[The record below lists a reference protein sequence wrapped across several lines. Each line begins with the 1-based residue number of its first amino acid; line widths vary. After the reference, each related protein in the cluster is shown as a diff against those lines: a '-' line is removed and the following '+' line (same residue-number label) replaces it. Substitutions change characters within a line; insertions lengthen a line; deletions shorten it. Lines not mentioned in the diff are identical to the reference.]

1 MDMITEKLKKYLDE
15 NGVRYEALRHGE
27 AYTAQE
33 IASTMH
39 ISGKNLVKSVI
50 LKSDRGYLM
59 AVLPADRRVDVA
71 ALRADLGFRMV
82 TLASEEEIKKIF
94 PDCEAGAMPPF
105 GNLYG
110 LPVYAD
116 AALREDK
123 NIVFNAGTHH
133 EAVRMTYTDF
143 FRLVRPIVI
152 EATKKAA

>member
-1 MDMITEKLKKYLDE
+1 MITEKLKKYLDE
-15 NGVRYEALRHGE
+15 SGVRYEALRHGE

-33 IASTMH
+33 TASTMH
-39 ISGKNLVKSVI
+39 VSGKNMVKSVI
-50 LKSDRGYLM
+50 LKGDTGYLM

-82 TLASEEEIKKIF
+82 ALATEDEIKKIF

-116 AALREDK
+116 SALREDK
-123 NIVFNAGTHH
+123 HIVFNAGTHD
-133 EAVRMTYTDF
+133 EAVRMTYADF
-143 FRLVRPIVI
+143 FRLVRPLVI
-152 EATKKAA
+152 EATRKAA

>member
-1 MDMITEKLKKYLDE
+1 MATEKLKKYLDDS
-15 NGVRYEALRHGE
+15 GVRYEMLRHGE

-39 ISGKNLVKSVI
+39 VSGKNLVKSVI
-50 LKSDRGYLM
+50 LKSDTGYLM
-59 AVLPADRRVDVA
+59 VVLPADRRVDVA

-82 TLASEEEIKKIF
+82 ALATEEEIKKIF

-116 AALREDK
+116 SALREDK

-133 EAVRMTYTDF
+133 EAIRMAYMDF
-143 FRLVRPIVI
+143 FRLVRPLII
-152 EATKKAA
+152 EATRKAA

>member
-15 NGVRYEALRHGE
+15 SGVRYEAIRHGE

-39 ISGKNLVKSVI
+39 VSGKNMVKSVI
-50 LKSDRGYLM
+50 LKSDAGYLM

-82 TLASEEEIKKIF
+82 ALATEEEIKKIF

-116 AALREDK
+116 SALREDK
-123 NIVFNAGTHH
+123 NRVFNAGTHN

-143 FRLVRPIVI
+143 FRLARPLVI